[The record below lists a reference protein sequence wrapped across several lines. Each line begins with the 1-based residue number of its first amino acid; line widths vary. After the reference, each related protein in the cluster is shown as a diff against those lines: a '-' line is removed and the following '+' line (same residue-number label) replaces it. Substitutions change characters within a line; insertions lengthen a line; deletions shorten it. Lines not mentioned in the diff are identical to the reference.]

1 MAGGPGFRVSQRET
15 VQEGSPGVGVKC
27 PSASLCLYRK
37 LPLPSATGSR
47 GSMARKWLRISLF
60 TSVRARLCWQVA
72 AASNNAFSS
81 ACLWGCVHTHT
92 VSAARCTDPQFQESY
107 TSDQPVGN
115 LQELAFREKKTQKIC
130 NNIGNWV
137 GGRGGRSAACCR
149 RAACHPACCDL
160 WHEECMGWRGRARC
174 PAAIPGC
181 PCVELQPPGITRRI
195 SSGAVSEKSLAAA
208 RCHCPTC
215 HPCSSG

>member
-15 VQEGSPGVGVKC
+15 VQEGSPEVGVKC

-60 TSVRARLCWQVA
+60 SSVRARLCWQVA
-72 AASNNAFSS
+72 AASNDAFSS
-81 ACLWGCVHTHT
+81 ACLWACVHTQCLQPG
-92 VSAARCTDPQFQESY
+92 ARTHSFRRAIRV
-107 TSDQPVGN
+107 TSLWATCRSWLLG
-115 LQELAFREKKTQKIC
+115 EKKPQKIC

-137 GGRGGRSAACCR
+137 GGRGGRSAAGCR
-149 RAACHPACCDL
+149 RAACHPACCHL

-195 SSGAVSEKSLAAA
+195 SSGAISEKSLAAA
-208 RCHCPTC
+208 QCHCPTC
-215 HPCSSG
+215 HPRSSG